1 MKLKKRVILLAGPT
15 ASGKSKLAVKIA
27 KYLVKKGKRVIIKD
41 NSTNLLEVKKEYGNM
56 FIYQKKDV

>member
-1 MKLKKRVILLAGPT
+1 MYLTNTNVPIIEDSAKL
-15 ASGKSKLAVKIA
+15 KIA

-56 FIYQKKDV
+56 FIYKKKDV